1 MRRSVCL
8 AVTVRALALATVV
21 SLVAACT
28 IDADASPRDVPSEQR
43 SLLLT
48 DAAAAADTTGD
59 GRIYLVTPSEPGQ
72 QRQLRSV
79 QRDVIAQP
87 DALLGVLF
95 NGPSQSEL
103 DARLVTNIPSGTSLI
118 STRSAGNVL
127 FVDISEEINEL
138 TGEALTLAVAQIV
151 FTANEVPGV
160 QVVRLRVNGED
171 QAWPK
176 GDGQARQGDLRVY
189 DYPGFAE
196 SAQPSFPAIPSQ
208 A

>member
-1 MRRSVCL
+1 MNRPHVFRRLLACSLAL
-8 AVTVRALALATVV
+8 AVTAG
-21 SLVAACT
+21 CT
-28 IDADASPRDVPSEQR
+28 IEPDGLPRDVAAEER

-48 DAAAAADTTGD
+48 ESAAASEATGD

-87 DALLGVLF
+87 EALLGVLLQ
-95 NGPSQSEL
+95 GPGQSEL
-103 DARLVTNIPSGTSLI
+103 DARLVTNIPNGTSLI

-127 FVDISEEINEL
+127 FVDITEEINEL

-151 FTANEVPGV
+151 FTASEVPGV

-196 SAQPSFPAIPSQ
+196 SAQPPFPAIPSQ